1 MPSARFLFQTA
12 IDPMPSSAESRTVEV
27 FTAGCPLCDD
37 VVETVRRIACDSCD
51 VQVVSLQEE
60 SGARRA
66 ETVGVQSVPAV
77 AVNGRLAACCQDRSV
92 DEEQL
97 RDAGIGQPL

>member
-1 MPSARFLFQTA
+1 MPNSA
-12 IDPMPSSAESRTVEV
+12 DSRTVEV

-37 VVETVRRIACDSCD
+37 VVATVRRIACDSCD

-66 ETVGVQSVPAV
+66 ETAGVQSVPAV
-77 AVNGRLAACCQDRSV
+77 AVNGQLAACCQNRGI
-92 DEEQL
+92 DENTL